1 MKQLRERADILPALT
16 EVFRS
21 HGYEGAS
28 LALIGQHTGLGKGS
42 LYNFFPGGKDEMAA
56 AVLDH
61 IDDWFRAHVF
71 ELLRT
76 SDDPASAIAA
86 MFEAT
91 DRYFHSGGRVCIV
104 GVFALSDVR
113 DRFAERINLYFAQ
126 WRDALADALQRLG
139 LAADTARDRAE
150 DIVAGIQGALVTAR
164 AFGDPSLFARQLAR
178 LKASIPTAVVT
189 L

>member
-1 MKQLRERADILPALT
+1 MRTIRERADIIPALA

-42 LYNFFPGGKDEMAA
+42 LYNFFPGGKEEMAA

-61 IDDWFRAHVF
+61 IDGWFRAHVF
-71 ELLRT
+71 EPLRAT
-76 SDDPASAIAA
+76 ADPSAAIAA

-113 DRFAERINLYFAQ
+113 DRFAERINAYFAD
-126 WRDALADALQRLG
+126 WRDALAQALQRLG
-139 LAADTARDRAE
+139 KEPGAAAELAE

-164 AFGDPSLFARQLAR
+164 ALGDPSSFGRRLAR
-178 LKASIPTAVVT
+178 LKALVP
-189 L
+189 LG

>member
-1 MKQLRERADILPALT
+1 MKTVRERADIIPALT

-28 LALIGQHTGLGKGS
+28 LALIGQQTGLGKGS
-42 LYNFFPGGKDEMAA
+42 LYNFFPGGKEEMAA

-61 IDDWFRAHVF
+61 IDGWFHAHVF
-71 ELLRT
+71 EPLHT
-76 SDDPASAIAA
+76 TADPAAAIAA

-91 DRYFHSGGRVCIV
+91 DRYFHAGGRVCIV

-113 DRFAERINLYFAQ
+113 DRFAERINAYFAA
-126 WRDALADALQRLG
+126 WRDALAEALQRLG
-139 LAADTARDRAE
+139 KDLDAARELAE

-164 AFGDPSLFARQLAR
+164 ALGDPALFGRRLER
-178 LKASIPTAVVT
+178 LKALIP
-189 L
+189 LR